1 MLLIWHNLRGI
12 AISPTQESVPPAQPP
27 QTPKSPPAP
36 TQGAGPT
43 TTPAIIDVPADL
55 RTVETIPEF
64 IDLPQGKELNDVAAL
79 DLAKSRPVQWIV
91 LAGPTDSGK
100 TTLLTSLYEL
110 FQWRRVEGYA
120 FAGSNTL
127 PALEERCYLSRRDS
141 GNVMPHTPRTPY
153 KGPHPEYLHLRVR
166 HTQGLRSFRD
176 FLFTD
181 VSGEMFEHARDSTTE
196 CKEMT
201 FLKRANHFLLFLDSA
216 KGVHQDKRWAMFEDG
231 RALLRSCL
239 DSAMIPANC
248 VVNVVWSRFDYF
260 VAKEADESH
269 QNFRAEAEEELR
281 KAFDQL
287 IPRLMFSQ
295 IAARPLEVPALQF
308 GHGVPPLLKQW
319 AATPLE
325 MKALDLFP
333 SSYSGTRESELFAAR
348 HFSSTIANEESDT

>member
-1 MLLIWHNLRGI
+1 M
-12 AISPTQESVPPAQPP
+12 ATPPSQSP
-27 QTPKSPPAP
+27 QTPKPAAPGAGASPPLATTDIP
-36 TQGAGPT
+36 T
-43 TTPAIIDVPADL
+43 DL
-55 RTVETIPEF
+55 STVEKTPEF

-91 LAGPTDSGK
+91 LAGPSDSGK

-110 FQWRRVEGYA
+110 FQWRKVEGYA

-127 PALEERCYLSRRDS
+127 PAFEERCYLSRRDS

-153 KGPHPEYLHLRVR
+153 KGPHPEYLHLRIR
-166 HTQGLRSFRD
+166 QTEGLRSVRD

-181 VSGEMFEHARDSTTE
+181 VSGEMFEHARDSTAE

-201 FLKRANHFLLFLDSA
+201 FLKRAHHFLLFLDSA
-216 KGVHQDKRWAMFEDG
+216 KGVQQDKRWAMFEDG
-231 RALLRSCL
+231 RSLLRSCV

-248 VVNVVWSRFDYF
+248 MVNIVWSRFDYF
-260 VAKEADESH
+260 AAKEADDSH
-269 QNFRAEAEEELR
+269 RTFRTQAEEELHR
-281 KAFDQL
+281 TFDAL

-295 IAARPLEVPALQF
+295 IAARPLEAPGLHF
-308 GHGVPPLLKQW
+308 GHGVSPLLKQW

-333 SSYSGTRESELFAAR
+333 SSYSGARESELFAAR
-348 HFSSTIANEESDT
+348 HFSSTTANEESNA